1 MEEKEISQAVIRRM
15 PRYYRYLGE
24 LLDAGVE
31 RISSNDLSKRMNVT
45 ASQIR
50 QDLNNFGGFGQ
61 QGYGYNVKY
70 LYEEIGKILGLNEK
84 HNIIVIGAGNLG
96 QALANY
102 VKFEK
107 LGFMIIGLFDVNP
120 ALDGVTVRG
129 IKIHMLEE
137 LEQFCAENQVDIAAL
152 TMPKAKA
159 DAIANRLVDAG
170 IHAIGNFA
178 LVDLELIDKDV
189 VVENVHVLKDMIREE
204 YPGVPYVV
212 FGHSMGSFITRN
224 FVHKY
229 GAEIDGAVISATGLQ
244 PKGILAVMKV
254 AVAVLTAFQGS
265 RHVSKFMDKMAFGTY
280 LKRIENPK
288 TPYDWLSVNE
298 ENVQKYMADDQ
309 CGFIF
314 TLNGFKTLQGL
325 CRGLFDTEKIASI
338 PKDLPM
344 LFIYGDEDPVGA
356 YGEGVERSCQMYV
369 DAGMEKV
376 SKILYPGKRHEL
388 LNEDNRADVMQDV
401 YNWIT
406 GKVLDR
412 LDQRQV

>member
-1 MEEKEISQAVIRRM
+1 MIKEEFYFESYCGTNKIHAVKWVPDGE
-15 PRYYRYLGE
+15 PRCILQIVHGMCEY
-24 LLDAGVE
+24 VE
-31 RISSNDLSKRMNVT
+31 R
-45 ASQIR
+45 
-50 QDLNNFGGFGQ
+50 
-61 QGYGYNVKY
+61 
-70 LYEEIGKILGLNEK
+70 YEEFAEFLVS
-84 HNIIVIGAGNLG
+84 HNIIVVGEDHLGHGKSMGNNPPG
-96 QALANY
+96 Y
-102 VKFEK
+102 FCEK
-107 LGFMIIGLFDVNP
+107 DP
-120 ALDGVTVRG
+120 
-129 IKIHMLEE
+129 
-137 LEQFCAENQVDIAAL
+137 
-152 TMPKAKA
+152 
-159 DAIANRLVDAG
+159 
-170 IHAIGNFA
+170 
-178 LVDLELIDKDV
+178 DKV
-189 VVENVHVLKDMIREE
+189 VVENVHILKDMIREE

-244 PKGILAVMKV
+244 PKGILAMMKV

-356 YGEGVERSCQMYV
+356 YGEGVEKSCQMYV

-406 GKVLDR
+406 GKVLDW